1 MNRAETTITLT
12 RLTTGYHNR
21 SGNVAVTADINAT
34 LRSGELTCLLGP
46 NGAGKSTL
54 LRTLC
59 GFQPPLSGEI
69 AVDGRRIADISP
81 AELARIIG
89 VVLTER
95 LSINNMTVEQLVAMG
110 RAPYTGFWGRLDA
123 DDLRAVDQAIALTG
137 IDALRS
143 RMIQTL
149 SDGERQ
155 KTMIAK
161 ALAQQT
167 PVIFLD
173 EPTAFL
179 DYPSK
184 VEIIRLLHKLAHDDR
199 KIIFLS
205 THDLELALQI
215 ADSLWLIRQDG
226 GLTVG
231 IPEDLAYT
239 RNIEHYFRRAGVEF
253 DPAACAFRMSAVIN
267 RRIEIA
273 GEPSVL
279 RSLTEKALLRNGIE
293 PVPTA
298 LPAGDL
304 PADTI
309 QVTPDEIIYRNRC
322 FSTISAL
329 LAELTE

>member
-1 MNRAETTITLT
+1 MNRPETTITLT
-12 RLTTGYHNR
+12 NLTTGYHNR

-34 LRSGELTCLLGP
+34 LRAGELTCLLGP

-69 AVDGRRIADISP
+69 AVDGRRITDISP
-81 AELARIIG
+81 AELSRIIG

-95 LSINNMTVEQLVAMG
+95 VSINNMTVEQLVGMG
-110 RAPYTGFWGRLDA
+110 RAPYTGFWGRLTA
-123 DDLRAVDQAIALTG
+123 DDFRAVDEAIALTG
-137 IDALRS
+137 IDSLRS

-215 ADSLWLIRQDG
+215 ADSLWLISQDC

-231 IPEDLAYT
+231 IPEDLAYS
-239 RNIEHYFRRAGVEF
+239 RNIERYFHRAGVEF
-253 DPAACAFRMSAVIN
+253 DPATCAFRMSAVIN

-279 RSLTEKALLRNGIE
+279 RSLTEKALLRNGIQ
-293 PVPTA
+293 PVSTQLPT
-298 LPAGDL
+298 D
-304 PADTI
+304 DTI
-309 QVTPDEIIYRNRC
+309 LVNTDEIIYRNRR

>member
-1 MNRAETTITLT
+1 MKRHETTITLT
-12 RLTTGYHNR
+12 NLTTGYHNR
-21 SGNVAVTADINAT
+21 SCNVAVTTDINAT
-34 LRSGELTCLLGP
+34 LRAGELTCLLGP

-59 GFQPPLSGEI
+59 GFQPPLAGEI
-69 AVDGRRIADISP
+69 AVDRRSLADISP

-110 RAPYTGFWGRLDA
+110 RAPYTGFWGRLTD
-123 DDLRAVDQAIALTG
+123 DDLHAVNRAIALTG
-137 IDALRS
+137 IDSLRQ

-184 VEIIRLLHKLAHDDR
+184 VEIIRLLHRLAHDDR

-215 ADSLWLIRQDG
+215 ADSLWLISPKY

-239 RNIEHYFRRAGVEF
+239 RNIERYFQRGGVEF
-253 DPAACAFRMSAVIN
+253 DPEACAFRMSAIVG
-267 RRIEIA
+267 RQIEIA
-273 GEPSVL
+273 GSPSVL
-279 RSLTEKALLRNGIE
+279 RSLTEKALLRNGLQPI
-293 PVPTA
+293 PTQ
-298 LPAGDL
+298 LPGD
-304 PADTI
+304 DTI
-309 QVTPDEIIYRNRC
+309 IVTPDEIFFHNRK
-322 FSTISAL
+322 FSTISEL
-329 LAELTE
+329 LAELNN

>member
-1 MNRAETTITLT
+1 MNRPETTITLT
-12 RLTTGYHNR
+12 NLTTGYHNR
-21 SGNVAVTADINAT
+21 SGNIAVTANINAT
-34 LRSGELTCLLGP
+34 LRAGELTCLLGP

-59 GFQPPLSGEI
+59 GFQPPLSGQI
-69 AVDGRRIADISP
+69 AVNDRRLTDISP

-95 LSINNMTVEQLVAMG
+95 LSINNMTVEQLVGMG
-110 RAPYTGFWGRLDA
+110 RAPYTGFWGRLTA
-123 DDLRAVDQAIALTG
+123 DDLRAVDEATALTG
-137 IDALRS
+137 IDSLRS

-184 VEIIRLLHKLAHDDR
+184 VEIIRLLHKLAHADR

-215 ADSLWLIRQDG
+215 ADSLWLIRHDC

-239 RNIEHYFRRAGVEF
+239 RNIERYFRRAGVEF

-273 GEPSVL
+273 GPASVL

-293 PVPTA
+293 PIPTE
-298 LPAGDL
+298 LPTD
-304 PADTI
+304 DTI
-309 QVTPDEIIYRNRC
+309 LVANNEIIYRSRR
-322 FSTISAL
+322 FSTISAI
-329 LAELTE
+329 LTDLSE